1 MTPNYKGDF
10 TMFKFKRFT
19 ATAFFTVNGHSVKVN
34 LPFSYLTKR
43 GARVNC
49 RRMVEQMKKNT
60 ICYKD
65 AKIDHIEVYDV
76 VEGGRKP
83 TPCSVRY

>member
-1 MTPNYKGDF
+1 
-10 TMFKFKRFT
+10 MFKFKRFT
-19 ATAFFTVNGHSVKVN
+19 ATAFFTVNDHSIKVN

-49 RRMVEQMKKNT
+49 RRMVELMKKNS

-65 AKIDHIEVYDV
+65 AKIVHIEVYEV
-76 VEGGRKP
+76 VEGGRQP
-83 TPCSVRY
+83 IPCSMRY